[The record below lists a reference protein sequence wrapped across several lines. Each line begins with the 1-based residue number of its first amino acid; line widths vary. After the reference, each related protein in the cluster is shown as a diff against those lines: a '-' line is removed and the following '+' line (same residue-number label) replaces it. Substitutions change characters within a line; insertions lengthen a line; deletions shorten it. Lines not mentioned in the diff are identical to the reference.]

1 MRYRRSCLILLI
13 FVAGM
18 AWTAHAEYE
27 PTESYD
33 VREMHGFT
41 VRVSAD
47 LLEREELAEETL
59 LVLEKQVFD
68 MVRRLP
74 DHAVEKLTEIETWVE
89 YETEGARAA
98 MCYHVSEGWLRAN
111 GYNPEKVQS
120 VEVSNAQAFLNH
132 TNEQPSMVLHE
143 YAHAWHHNFLP
154 DGYGNAKIE
163 DVYEAAKESGD
174 YEEVRHINGSTQRHY
189 GLTNPMEYFAEA
201 SEAYF
206 GINDFDPFVRGQL
219 KHFDPKGY
227 ELIEEKWGVA
237 EQPEFEPTDSYDV
250 REMHG
255 FTVRVSPALLER
267 EELAQEALL
276 VLEHKLLDMT
286 RRFPD
291 HAVEK
296 LKEIEVWAK
305 YRGTTLGEGIP
316 ADTAMCYHPS
326 KEWLEGNGYNPE
338 KAGSIEILSARSFVE
353 HTIEIPSMVLHE
365 FAHAW
370 HHNFLPDGYDNAKI
384 KAAYEAA
391 KESGDYE
398 EVLHIRGVTQRHN
411 ALSDPMEYFAELTEA
426 YFGTNLF
433 EPFVHGELKHFDPEG
448 YELIEKKWG
457 IAE

>member
-1 MRYRRSCLILLI
+1 MPHRHSRPFLVLLLT
-13 FVAGM
+13 GM
-18 AWTAHAEYE
+18 AWSAHAEYE

-41 VRVSAD
+41 VRVSAG
-47 LLEREELAEETL
+47 LLEREELVEQTL
-59 LVLEKQVFD
+59 LVLDEQVFD

-74 DHAVEKLTEIETWVE
+74 DHAVEKLRDIPIWVE
-89 YETEGARAA
+89 YEMGGAAA
-98 MCYHVSEGWLRAN
+98 MCYHVSEGWLSAN
-111 GYNPEKVQS
+111 GYNPEKARS
-120 VEVSNAQAFLNH
+120 VEVSNARAFLNH
-132 TNEQPSMVLHE
+132 TIQQPSMVLHE

-163 DVYEAAKESGD
+163 AVYEAAKESGD
-174 YEEVRHINGSTQRHY
+174 YEAVRHINGGTQRHY
-189 GLTNPMEYFAEA
+189 ALTNPMEYFAEL

-206 GINDFDPFVRGQL
+206 GINDFEPFVRGPL

-237 EQPEFEPTDSYDV
+237 EQPDFEPTGNYDV
-250 REMHG
+250 RELHG
-255 FTVRVSPALLER
+255 FTVRVSPVLLER

-276 VLEHKLLDMT
+276 VLEHKLFDMT
-286 RRFPD
+286 RRLPA

-296 LKEIEVWAK
+296 LRDIEVWAE
-305 YRGTTLGEGIP
+305 YRGSVLPGAA
-316 ADTAMCYHPS
+316 ADAAMCYHPS
-326 KEWLEGNGYNPE
+326 REWLEGNGYNPE
-338 KAGSIEILSARSFVE
+338 KAGAIEILNARSFVE

-411 ALSDPMEYFAELTEA
+411 ALSDPMEYFAELTET
-426 YFGTNLF
+426 YFGANLF
-433 EPFVHGELKHFDPEG
+433 EPFVRGELKHFDPEG
-448 YELIEKKWG
+448 YALIEQKWG
-457 IAE
+457 IAD